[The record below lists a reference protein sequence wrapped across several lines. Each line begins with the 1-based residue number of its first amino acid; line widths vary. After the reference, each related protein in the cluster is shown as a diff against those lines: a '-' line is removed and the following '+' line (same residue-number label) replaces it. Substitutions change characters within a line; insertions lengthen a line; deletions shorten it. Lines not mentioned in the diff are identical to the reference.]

1 MYKRQEIQER
11 EKFGYPPF
19 TRIVNIYVKH
29 KDWRMA
35 DKIAVRLAL
44 ELRKIFGPRVLG
56 PEKPF
61 VSRVA
66 LWYLQC
72 IMLKIEANASMQ
84 KVKALLRQV
93 YELMA
98 QLPEMRGAQIYY
110 DVDPA

>member
-1 MYKRQEIQER
+1 
-11 EKFGYPPF
+11 
-19 TRIVNIYVKH
+19 
-29 KDWRMA
+29 MA

-44 ELRKIFGPRVLG
+44 ELRKIFGPRVFG

-72 IMLKIEANASMQ
+72 IMLKIEANASMK

>member
-1 MYKRQEIQER
+1 M
-11 EKFGYPPF
+11 
-19 TRIVNIYVKH
+19 
-29 KDWRMA
+29 
-35 DKIAVRLAL
+35 
-44 ELRKIFGPRVLG
+44 
-56 PEKPF
+56 
-61 VSRVA
+61 A

-72 IMLKIEANASMQ
+72 IMLKIEANASMK